1 MFASVEFL
9 LSPGLGCRSSFR
21 EARWVRKWIKRQQ
34 AKTRGRKSD
43 GSNSGSASTNST
55 NSPTA
60 DTDRPASSEEMPQSQ
75 GAPNCLLQHEHMP
88 VALPTCSV
96 RAPVPLVFPPAVQ
109 SDPLCS
115 PNFTAARPAAFV
127 PVHASG
133 TSGSQQLCEPCSL
146 GAGEGLSSG
155 TAYNCVAGPSSAAMY
170 LPPLVAPPK
179 DPLTAPIELSAASF
193 SPQLCPGTPSS
204 YTGALLY
211 DQDSTAFDMS
221 PSPDVAHFDPA
232 YTRTAAGIPSS
243 VGLPPAAVFPGVP
256 DTIAPAALS
265 VPTFVPPTELTASA
279 AYLYEIFHDAPAAA
293 PPPEA
298 PPFSS
303 VFFLPGLTR
312 PSDLRAP
319 LSDFAST
326 PQLVSHSGYIGAAYP
341 LSYQMRLSDL
351 MALTRAIRLAGASSD
366 QTQAQDTTTATG
378 AGVDESIEH
387 ESEPCAESARRT
399 DR

>member
-1 MFASVEFL
+1 M
-9 LSPGLGCRSSFR
+9 
-21 EARWVRKWIKRQQ
+21 RKWIKRQQ

-43 GSNSGSASTNST
+43 GSNGGSASTNST

-60 DTDRPASSEEMPQSQ
+60 DMDRSASSEEMPVAHSSPLVPQSQ
-75 GAPNCLLQHEHMP
+75 GAPNCLLQQEHMP

-109 SDPLCS
+109 SDPLRS

-127 PVHASG
+127 PAHASG

-155 TAYNCVAGPSSAAMY
+155 TAYNCVVGPSSAAMY

-319 LSDFAST
+319 LSAFAST

-366 QTQAQDTTTATG
+366 QTQAQDTITATE
-378 AGVDESIEH
+378 AGVNESIEH
-387 ESEPCAESARRT
+387 ESEPCPESARRT